1 VRRVALLSLAVLA
14 TALAGCGDDDAESSH
29 RVRGDTLTVYASLP
43 LHGEDAQAGKA
54 AELGMRSALADAGHG
69 VGDKAIRLVVLPSTR
84 PEDDEW
90 DPGTIE
96 ANAERAADDA
106 TTIAYLG
113 ELDQGGSAV
122 SLPVTNR
129 AGILQ
134 VSPADGLTSLTRT
147 PPGRPTAGPDRYYP
161 DGPHNFVRLVP
172 PDLDAARAIVERIR
186 QGNVRRLVVVDGAR
200 IADRELEAMVTA
212 QLGLAPAR
220 EVTRVTTRRMDDPAQ
235 VGNQAAE
242 LTEEV
247 VAARPDAIVF
257 AAAAGPEAT
266 ALLGELAAQLP
277 DVPLWGGP
285 PLALGIGRLSAAP
298 SRACAMTVPV
308 RPRRL
313 SKVAR
318 QLLSDV
324 RDEGVDDADSEALLG
339 YDAMR
344 LTLDAIAD
352 GGPERSGVIAAARA
366 TGPRDGLMGSY
377 SIVRGGDPAG
387 RRPVCA
393 PLVPARG

>member
-1 VRRVALLSLAVLA
+1 VRRVALLSLAVFA
-14 TALAGCGDDDAESSH
+14 IALAGCGQDDAESAH

-43 LHGEDAQAGKA
+43 AHGDDARAGKA
-54 AELGMRSALADAGHG
+54 AELGMRSALADAGSRAG
-69 VGDKAIRLVVLPSTR
+69 GKTIRLVALSSTR
-84 PEDDEW
+84 LGDEGW

-113 ELDQGGSAV
+113 ELDQGGTAI

-129 AGILQ
+129 AGILH

-161 DGPHNFVRLVP
+161 EGPRNFVRLVP
-172 PDLDAARAIVERIR
+172 PDLDAARAIVRRIR
-186 QGNVRRLVVVDGAR
+186 KGNMRRLVVVDGAR
-200 IADRELEAMVTA
+200 IADRELESMVTA
-212 QLGLAPAR
+212 LLGLAPVR
-220 EVTRVTTRRMDDPAQ
+220 EVTRVTTRRRDDPAQ
-235 VGNQAAE
+235 VGEQAAE
-242 LTEEV
+242 LTEEI
-247 VAARPDAIVF
+247 VAARPEGIVF
-257 AAAAGPEAT
+257 AGTAGPEAT

-308 RPRRL
+308 KRRTLSGSGRRL
-313 SKVAR
+313 LAAVGT
-318 QLLSDV
+318 
-324 RDEGVDDADSEALLG
+324 EGVHGVEADALLG

-352 GGPERSGVIAAARA
+352 GGPDRHRVVSAARA
-366 TGPRDGLMGSY
+366 TGPRDGLMGKY
-377 SIVRGGDPAG
+377 SIASNGDPSG
-387 RRPVCA
+387 RRPICER
-393 PLVPARG
+393 LVPADR